1 MIVKELTGSAGC
13 CLRNDRRIDLGE
25 YRVIEVHEAVGAV
38 NNSIADET
46 RRKLSKEKVFLVN
59 LMASPGAGKTSV
71 LLRLAELL
79 KGKYR
84 VGVMEADIDAEVDA
98 MRMERADIPT
108 IQVHTAGRCAMDAKM
123 TAEALEEYDHEGLDF
138 IFLENIGNLVCP
150 AEDDTGAMRNVC
162 ILSYPEGD
170 DKPLKYPLM
179 FEVCDAVIINKV
191 DTSDFFPFDRE
202 KAVERIRARNP
213 KSEIFFV
220 SAKTGEGFE
229 SLVKW
234 LIEQKKR
241 EEN

>member
-1 MIVKELTGSAGC
+1 M
-13 CLRNDRRIDLGE
+13 GE

-38 NNSIADET
+38 NDSIADET
-46 RRKLSKEKVFLVN
+46 RRMLSEKRVFLVN

-71 LLRLAELL
+71 LLRLAELH
-79 KGKYR
+79 KGKYK
-84 VGVMEADIDAEVDA
+84 VGVMEADIDAEGDDE
-98 MRMERADIPT
+98 RRERADIPKS
-108 IQVHTAGRCAMDAKM
+108 QGHTAERCAMDAKM
-123 TAEALEEYDHEGLDF
+123 TADALKEYQYEGLDF

-150 AEDDTGAMRNVC
+150 AEDDTGAMKNVC

-179 FEVCDAVIINKV
+179 FEVCDAVIINKI

-202 KAVERIRARNP
+202 KAVARIHDRNP
-213 KSEIFFV
+213 HSEVFFV

-229 SLVKW
+229 ALVKW